1 MKKLLTLLGLT
12 LTLSFTAC
20 SSKSVAAEPADAAA
34 EPKGQDVNAYY
45 LGEFMDTATAS
56 SQLEAAG
63 FEVLAT
69 YPSTKKNETIVFT
82 CPGLKSAASKPTR
95 GHAAVLRMLI
105 DNEHKAISIM
115 NPVYFGKAF
124 LQDDYNHK
132 IATKV
137 MAKLNS
143 AFAGLKAGTDIYAY
157 DDLSGYHFMMGM
169 PYYEDMAVVGEGS
182 QADLIAKARNY
193 KKGKNLVFELKIS
206 ETATLVGYAVG
217 KKTSKFPKK
226 IGTDKAQ
233 LLPYAVLIEDGKAKM
248 LAPKYYLAVSYPLLS
263 MGEFMTIATVPGA
276 IEKDLKKPF
285 K

>member
-1 MKKLLTLLGLT
+1 MKKLLTLVGLT
-12 LTLSFTAC
+12 FALSFTGC
-20 SSKSVAAEPADAAA
+20 SSKSVAAETSTA
-34 EPKGQDVNAYY
+34 EPKGQDINAYFA
-45 LGEFMDTATAS
+45 GAFMDTAAAKS
-56 SQLEAAG
+56 KLEAAG
-63 FEVLAT
+63 FEVVAT
-69 YPSTKKNETIVFT
+69 YKATKKNESIIFT

-105 DNEHKAISIM
+105 DNEHKNISVM

-132 IATKV
+132 IASKV
-137 MAKLNS
+137 MSKLNT
-143 AFAGLKAGTDIYAY
+143 AFTDLKPTADVYAY
-157 DDLSGYHFMMGM
+157 DDLDGYHFMMGM
-169 PYYEDMAVVGEGS
+169 PYYEDMAVVGEGTNEE
-182 QADLIAKARNY
+182 LIAKAHKY
-193 KKGKNLVFELKIS
+193 KKGKNLVFELKVNDN
-206 ETATLVGYAVG
+206 ATLIGYNLG

-233 LLPYAVLIEDGKAKM
+233 LLPYCVLIENGEAKM
-248 LAPKYYLAVSYPLLS
+248 LAPKFYLAVSYPLLS